1 MSFSRSTVTTG
12 RFRSI
17 TLNGVNGIA
26 GAGANGGIWYTTNGG
41 QNWAQSLTLDIE
53 GNYNNITGNFNS
65 VSLSLSG
72 TVGIAGSDSNFGI
85 YYTTNGGQTWTPSNV
100 NTGYFSSVY
109 LSGYNGIAGS
119 DGIYY
124 STDGGQTWTRGDDAD
139 TGLFLTGY
147 FSSVSLSLSGTVG
160 IAGSN
165 SNKGIYFNPNSNNL
179 SLWSKS
185 YNFTTRSTL
194 TGYFRSVY
202 LYEYNGIVYG
212 IAGSGSDK
220 GIYYNNK
227 NVHGSPYLV
236 SDWSQS
242 YNLTTAG
249 PLTGSFNSVY
259 LYEYNGTV
267 YGIAGS
273 DGLGIYYSTDG
284 GETWTPS
291 NVSAGTF
298 ASVALSGTTGFLNG
312 LAASNSGS
320 GIWCSTDGGET
331 WTPSNVSAGTFASVA
346 LSGTTGLAG
355 SSDNSGLYYASTP
368 FCYEKNTFIKI
379 LENNQEIYKKIVD
392 LNVGDLVKTYKHG
405 YKKIKFINKFKHNCF
420 DKKNPLYNMYK
431 MKDHDIILTG
441 GHSILV
447 DELTEKEQLNNN
459 KYNFNSTIEDK
470 KLLLVS
476 SSDKFEQLP
485 NDVEYELCH
494 LVLENENIYG
504 KYGIYINDDILSET
518 CSEDEFGKKFNI

>member
-1 MSFSRSTVTTG
+1 MSFSRSNVTTG

-26 GAGANGGIWYTTNGG
+26 GSGALGIYYTTDSGANWT
-41 QNWAQSLTLDIE
+41 QSNVTSDSI
-53 GNYNNITGNFNS
+53 IS
-65 VSLSLSG
+65 VSLSGS
-72 TVGIAGSDSNFGI
+72 VGIAGSDLDKGI
-85 YYTTNGGQTWTPSNV
+85 YYTTDSGATWTPSNV
-100 NTGYFSSVY
+100 NTGYISSVY

-119 DGIYY
+119 SSDLGIYY
-124 STDGGQTWTRGDDAD
+124 TTDGGATWIRGDVPD
-139 TGLFLTGY
+139 TGSFGAPPVPLTGY
-147 FSSVSLSLSGTVG
+147 FSSVYFLNFNGGLYG
-160 IAGSN
+160 IAGSGDGN
-165 SNKGIYFNPNSNNL
+165 GIYFNIPTYNL
-179 SLWSKS
+179 SLWKYS
-185 YNFTTRSTL
+185 YNVTTGRTL

-212 IAGSGSDK
+212 IAGSDDGN

-227 NVHGSPYLV
+227 NSFYLL

-242 YNLTTAG
+242 TSFENSYVN
-249 PLTGSFNSVY
+249 FNSVY
-259 LYEYNGTV
+259 LYEYNGIV

-273 DGLGIYYSTDG
+273 DGLGIFYSTDGGETWTQSTSFENITVSFSSVTLSEGNGFLNGLAASSSGKGIYYTTDG

-291 NVSAGTF
+291 NTYAG
-298 ASVALSGTTGFLNG
+298 
-312 LAASNSGS
+312 
-320 GIWCSTDGGET
+320 D
-331 WTPSNVSAGTFASVA
+331 FASVA

-355 SSDNSGLYYASTP
+355 STLTSGLYYASTP

-379 LENNQEIYKKIVD
+379 LENNQEIYKKIYD